1 MKTQCCACIGYL
13 LLAAAN
19 HATTSNPIPC
29 IYHKAR
35 VLPRPPLK
43 HFCSR
48 KLPKRNRT
56 SISLFLDLVRLALA
70 YLHYLSYSSPLL
82 RLTSS

>member
-1 MKTQCCACIGYL
+1 MKTLCCACIGYL

-19 HATTSNPIPC
+19 HATTNNPI
-29 IYHKAR
+29 
-35 VLPRPPLK
+35 
-43 HFCSR
+43 R